1 MSSGP
6 INGWERYV
14 NGSYKSRQ
22 GFDLAAGWVERVGT
36 AACHDLD
43 YRERQGLADPLVVR
57 FVAAVYAAVM
67 TKTRAR

>member
-1 MSSGP
+1 M
-6 INGWERYV
+6 NA
-14 NGSYKSRQ
+14 YKSRNGWQ
-22 GFDLAAGWVERVGT
+22 LAPHWVERVGT

-67 TKTRAR
+67 TKARAR